1 MRERGTMKNQP
12 VYIVGHKNPDTDSIS
27 SAIAYADIKNRTEE
41 GTYIAARAGQL
52 NEETE
57 FVLKRFDIEPPVYLS
72 NVGTQVKEMEIRRT
86 PGVGR
91 DISIR
96 SAWRIMKETEAVT
109 LPVTTKEGHLEG
121 IVTTGDIA
129 KSYMDV
135 HDSLFLSRAKT
146 RFKSIADTVGGKIL
160 LGDGDSVF
168 SKGKVIIGAAHPDK
182 METYL
187 EEGDLIL
194 LGDRYEDHLRAVEQG
209 AGCMIV
215 CVNAKVGH
223 SILKIAGKTGC
234 VIISTP
240 YDTFTVA
247 RLINQSI
254 PLSHIMK
261 KENLITFRTEDY
273 TENIKEV
280 MANTRHRAFPVLD
293 KNGIYQGT
301 ISRRNFLG
309 TKKKQ
314 LILVDHNEKSQ
325 AVDNIE
331 DAQVLEI
338 IDHHRLG
345 SLETIEPIFFRNQ
358 PVGCTA
364 TILYQIYHERKLEIG
379 KQIAGLLCASIIS
392 DTLMFRSPTCTR
404 EDKRAAIS
412 LAERAGVNIEPF
424 AREMFRAGSNLL
436 GKSTEEVFFQDFKKF
451 IAGEESFGVGQ
462 ISSFDEEE
470 LDKLKERLLPFME
483 TQCGKN
489 GMTMVFYML
498 TNILEESTRLLCFG
512 EGSHSLV
519 QEAFGIEKEKDSYML
534 KGVVSR
540 KKQLIPA
547 FMGTLQE
554 NE

>member
-1 MRERGTMKNQP
+1 MNQQP
-12 VYIVGHKNPDTDSIS
+12 VYIVGHKNPDTDSIA

-41 GTYIAARAGQL
+41 RTYIAARAGQL

-57 FVLKRFDIEPPVYLS
+57 YVLKRFQVEPPVYLS
-72 NVGTQVKEMEIRRT
+72 NVGTQVKETEIRRT
-86 PGVGR
+86 PGVSR
-91 DISIR
+91 EISIR
-96 SAWRIMKETEAVT
+96 NAWRIMKETEAVT
-109 LPVTTKEGHLEG
+109 LPVTTEDGHLEG

-135 HDSLFLSRAKT
+135 HDSMFLSRAKT
-146 RFKSIADTVGGKIL
+146 RFRSIADTVGGKVIV
-160 LGDGDSVF
+160 GDENGIF
-168 SKGKVIIGAAHPDK
+168 CKGKVIIGAAHPDK

-187 EEGDLIL
+187 EPGDLIL
-194 LGDRYEDHLRAVEQG
+194 LGDRYEDHLRAAEQG
-209 AGCMIV
+209 AGCMII
-215 CVNAKVGH
+215 CVNARVGP
-223 SILKIAGKTGC
+223 SIRTIAERNGC
-234 VIISTP
+234 VIISAP

-261 KENLITFRTEDY
+261 KENLITFKTEDY
-273 TENIKEV
+273 TESIKEV
-280 MANTRHRAFPVLD
+280 MANTRHRAFPVLN
-293 KNGIYQGT
+293 KNGLYEGT

-309 TKKKQ
+309 IKKKQ

-364 TILYQIYHERKLEIG
+364 TILYQIYQERNLEIEET
-379 KQIAGLLCASIIS
+379 IAGILCASIIS
-392 DTLMFRSPTCTR
+392 DTLMFRSPTCTETDR
-404 EDKRAAIS
+404 QAAIS
-412 LAERAGVNIEPF
+412 LAAKAGIEIEPF
-424 AREMFRAGSNLL
+424 AREMFHAGSNLAD
-436 GKSTEEVFFQDFKKF
+436 KSTEEVFFQDFKKF

-462 ISSFDEEE
+462 ISSFDEQELEE
-470 LDKLKERLLPFME
+470 LEQRLQPFME
-483 TQCGKN
+483 SQCGKS
-489 GMTMVFYML
+489 GMNMVFYML
-498 TNILEESTRLLCFG
+498 TNILEESTRLLCCG
-512 EGSHSLV
+512 KGSSYLV
-519 QEAFGIEKEKDSYML
+519 REAFDLEGDADVYEL
-534 KGVVSR
+534 RGVVSR

-547 FMGTLQE
+547 FMSTLQE